1 MPTMSATKRKFN
13 ALLQG
18 IGAKPAPQ
26 SPVLDG
32 LNNDSPLS
40 LNRPSTPNS
49 IPASGDILTPSNTM
63 APPSIPSTPSDI
75 LSKRRR
81 VGVLET
87 KRNEKTAGTTISNVI
102 LKKWTPGGNAV
113 SPSKESKT
121 DPPKYCPGDRDE
133 LIRRLGTFQELTEW
147 TPKPDKINEI
157 EWAKRGWVC
166 QGKERVRCTLCHKE
180 LVVKTSKTEV
190 NGKEVPV
197 LVGSDIEEALV
208 KRFIELIIDAHQED
222 CLWRK
227 RGCDDSLLRLPLA
240 SPPSALAS
248 LRQRYDDLC
257 ARQSFL
263 PYLFNLR
270 LPANLDL
277 KTTISQLTPTF
288 FTEPPPPSTNPQSAN
303 EVALALALAGWQGL
317 TNPRVGAV
325 PNSATCATCLRR
337 LGLWMFKSKEIDEA
351 TGQILVPAPME
362 HLDPIREHRHFCPW
376 RNAAVQHNP
385 GARTTDNK
393 TAWEV
398 LAQTIK
404 NHAYLRAQ
412 SEKSGLRNILHRPAA
427 SVPVTPSKGVQ
438 SEADGRSPLLGPDTV
453 DDEDEDSSARD
464 AKDKE
469 RWVRLRR
476 VKSLFD
482 TKNGRKLRRT
492 PTRPGT
498 GSSRPPTAHSRQQSV
513 PPETAGEKK

>member
-227 RGCDDSLLRLPLA
+227 RGCDGKSNTAALHTIDISHTNQLSGRRFIAQVALSESSVSARISAPTIRRPLRATIVSSLPLQPTSTSESRSQDHHIA
-240 SPPSALAS
+240 T
-248 LRQRYDDLC
+248 
-257 ARQSFL
+257 
-263 PYLFNLR
+263 N
-270 LPANLDL
+270 ANLL
-277 KTTISQLTPTF
+277 
-288 FTEPPPPSTNPQSAN
+288 
-303 EVALALALAGWQGL
+303 
-317 TNPRVGAV
+317 
-325 PNSATCATCLRR
+325 
-337 LGLWMFKSKEIDEA
+337 
-351 TGQILVPAPME
+351 
-362 HLDPIREHRHFCPW
+362 
-376 RNAAVQHNP
+376 
-385 GARTTDNK
+385 
-393 TAWEV
+393 
-398 LAQTIK
+398 
-404 NHAYLRAQ
+404 Y
-412 SEKSGLRNILHRPAA
+412 
-427 SVPVTPSKGVQ
+427 
-438 SEADGRSPLLGPDTV
+438 
-453 DDEDEDSSARD
+453 
-464 AKDKE
+464 
-469 RWVRLRR
+469 
-476 VKSLFD
+476 
-482 TKNGRKLRRT
+482 
-492 PTRPGT
+492 
-498 GSSRPPTAHSRQQSV
+498 
-513 PPETAGEKK
+513 